1 MIFDADTHMSPYRNF
16 DLSINAEE
24 LVELLSG
31 AGVDKALCWLMPLGV
46 TDVSESNRYLY
57 ESAKKHD
64 LLVPFGWANVREGL
78 QKALRDAKQCLSEFG
93 FAGVKLNGAQNEYPI
108 DSPEAMAVCDC
119 IAGLGGII
127 AFHIGSDAPD
137 FTSARRASV
146 VAAAFPETP
155 IIMVHMGGVGVGTA
169 DFADD
174 VIAAA
179 LAHPNMIL
187 TGSAIAIGRVEK
199 AIDILGPERVMYGS
213 DAPFSS
219 VTRCLGEYRTMLE
232 KYDGNSRDLVM
243 GGNAQR
249 LFGYA
254 G

>member
-1 MIFDADTHMSPYRNF
+1 MVFDADTHMSPYRNF
-16 DLSINAEE
+16 DLSIDAEE

-46 TDVSESNRYLY
+46 TDVSDSNRYIY
-57 ESAKKHD
+57 ESSKKHD
-64 LLVPFGWANVREGL
+64 LLVPFGWTNVREGL
-78 QKALRDAKQCLSEFG
+78 QKALRDARQCISEFG

-108 DSPEAMAVCDC
+108 DSPEALAVCEC

-137 FTSARRASV
+137 LTSARRASF
-146 VAAAFPETP
+146 VAERFPETP
-155 IIMVHMGGVGVGTA
+155 IIMVHMGGAGVGVMDRA
-169 DFADD
+169 DE

-179 LAHPNMIL
+179 QAHPNMIL

-213 DAPFSS
+213 DAPFSDVS
-219 VTRCLGEYRTMLE
+219 ESLDGYRAMLN
-232 KYDGNSRDLVM
+232 KYDEYTRALVM

-249 LFGYA
+249 LFGVA